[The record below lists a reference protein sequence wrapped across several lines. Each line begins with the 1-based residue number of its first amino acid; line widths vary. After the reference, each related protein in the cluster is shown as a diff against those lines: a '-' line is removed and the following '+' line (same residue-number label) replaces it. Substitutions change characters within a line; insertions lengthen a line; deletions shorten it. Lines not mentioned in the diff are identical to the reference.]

1 MLRFATSWPALA
13 TCLCALLASCSEAE
27 RTAEQPA
34 PSVRPTDTPSL
45 HHAGLNSSNAEAA
58 ITWYLDLW
66 PSAERSHFAG
76 REAVAAEMYLVFEE
90 VDEPAPGAFDPTLG
104 RSVPQSAFW
113 HIGAFMNTT
122 SSDEMLAEV
131 GSRHLPLF
139 TGRASETVW
148 RSGLTPYAGIV
159 DAAGVMSFEPAEA
172 RSGGFSYA
180 LAPDGVLFE
189 LTGSERTTASMSHVH
204 FFHEQPKCTAN
215 WYVETLGMALP
226 PIREDDGSSRARP
239 PFDPCAE
246 ERGEPGWPSLEASG
260 TIRQP
265 RGTVV
270 HRNGSISWYPLQC
283 DSARC
288 GSDQPLAATR
298 GQVIDHLGLAVESV
312 DAWFTWLSGR
322 GITVLEP
329 PHDIDEGRAFMFEG
343 PDRLAIELVELSGPR

>member
-76 REAVAAEMYLVFEE
+76 REAVAAEMYLVFEG
-90 VDEPAPGAFDPTLG
+90 VDEPAPGAIDPALG

-148 RSGLTPYAGIV
+148 R
-159 DAAGVMSFEPAEA
+159 
-172 RSGGFSYA
+172 
-180 LAPDGVLFE
+180 
-189 LTGSERTTASMSHVH
+189 
-204 FFHEQPKCTAN
+204 
-215 WYVETLGMALP
+215 
-226 PIREDDGSSRARP
+226 
-239 PFDPCAE
+239 
-246 ERGEPGWPSLEASG
+246 
-260 TIRQP
+260 
-265 RGTVV
+265 
-270 HRNGSISWYPLQC
+270 
-283 DSARC
+283 
-288 GSDQPLAATR
+288 
-298 GQVIDHLGLAVESV
+298 
-312 DAWFTWLSGR
+312 
-322 GITVLEP
+322 
-329 PHDIDEGRAFMFEG
+329 
-343 PDRLAIELVELSGPR
+343 